1 MKRKIFFERRIKEP
15 KEMEITEL
23 ETFEDVSIRSYHQWM
38 IPLVDDALEK
48 ACLTEGKILDI
59 GCGPGLL
66 LKEFASRSRNLMA
79 YGIDISPS
87 AVKMAINN
95 CKSLKGVYFSL
106 ANVYR
111 LPFNDDTFDL
121 VVCKDS
127 LHHFNTLNLAL
138 LEMLRVVKENGLV
151 YLQDIRRD
159 LPQYLLQRT
168 IPTDTLFKK
177 LQFYSARAAYTKEE
191 IRDTLGMLPI
201 EHFTVKT
208 RKLTKKVHNHYNG
221 QMDARKLRE
230 SFQSRYIAVIKK
242 QRGH

>member
-1 MKRKIFFERRIKEP
+1 
-15 KEMEITEL
+15 
-23 ETFEDVSIRSYHQWM
+23 
-38 IPLVDDALEK
+38 
-48 ACLTEGKILDI
+48 
-59 GCGPGLL
+59 
-66 LKEFASRSRNLMA
+66 
-79 YGIDISPS
+79 
-87 AVKMAINN
+87 MAINN
-95 CKSLKGVYFSL
+95 CKSLKGAYFSL

-138 LEMLRVVKENGLV
+138 LEMLRVVKEKGLV